1 VRQEVLR
8 DAQRRLNKGVDGK
21 EVIEYAT
28 ASFMKKL
35 LHNPSVRLREAA
47 EAEDENVIDVTRR
60 LFGIDG
66 E

>member
-1 VRQEVLR
+1 MRREVLR
-8 DAQRRLNKGVDGK
+8 DAERRLKKGVDSK

-28 ASFMKKL
+28 ASLMKKL

-47 EAEDENVIDVTRR
+47 EAEDENLIDVTQR